1 MNKINELV
9 NNLKSPEVRNEIS
22 KNLKEKQENFLES
35 NLGKAINT
43 GIDIGIKIA
52 LPNWLEDDVIDI
64 KDTILNDGFK
74 AGVQMTINKAI
85 NMGKAIEGIITGN
98 FENMEQ
104 IKSVVKSGGL
114 LDGISKLLDN
124 AIDWAK
130 KNKKIKAQTAKMLK
144 SGKKTILESVEKNID
159 NSLQNQVTAVEKI
172 DSYIE
177 KWTNYYNSQDLTN
190 MKKIYTRMEKEMEK
204 IMPLQDILNKVG
216 QIENLHELIVNNGG
230 DFNLSQEE
238 IELAKMLAN

>member
-159 NSLQNQVTAVEKI
+159 NSLQNQVTAIEKI

-216 QIENLHELIVNNGG
+216 QVENLYELIVNNGG

>member
-159 NSLQNQVTAVEKI
+159 NSLQNQVTAIEKI

-216 QIENLHELIVNNGG
+216 QVENLHELIVNNGG